1 MTSEANILKR
11 AKTVAKDYGFVPIR
25 CAFMPGVEGGWPDL
39 MILGPNRSILF
50 METKR
55 RGKNLTPL
63 QKHRRRQIE
72 ALGHFYV
79 KPDSFEAVDEA
90 LAAFER
96 RAEEAGRKA
105 ARGE

>member
-39 MILGPNRSILF
+39 MILGPGRSILF

-55 RGKNLTPL
+55 QGKKLTPL
-63 QKHRRRQIE
+63 QARRRRQIE
-72 ALGHFYV
+72 DLGHFYV
-79 KPDSFEAVDEA
+79 KCDSFESVERA
-90 LAAFER
+90 LARFEV
-96 RAEEAGRKA
+96 GA
-105 ARGE
+105 ADAVREIARD